1 MLDII
6 TIGNE
11 ILTEKAALIAD
22 INDDIKSLVDEMIE
36 TLEKNSG
43 IGLAAPQVAVKKRL
57 FITKAPGE
65 NVRVFI
71 NPDIIQ
77 TSQEMELYEEGC
89 LSIPGVWA
97 NVSRPSAV
105 TIQAWGLDGKVFRLE
120 ADDILAR
127 VVQHEL
133 DHLNGILFPERLNEK
148 QRERLLTLYEKKTRK

>member
-1 MLDII
+1 MLDVI

-11 ILTEKAALIAD
+11 ILTEKAALVAD
-22 INDDIKSLVDEMIE
+22 INGDIKTLVDEMIE
-36 TLEKNSG
+36 TLDKKSG

-57 FITKAPGE
+57 FITRAPGDM
-65 NVRVFI
+65 VRVFI

-105 TIQAWGLDGKVFRLE
+105 TIQAWGLDGRVFRLD
-120 ADDILAR
+120 ADDVLAR
-127 VVQHEL
+127 VIQHEF
-133 DHLNGILFPERLNEK
+133 DHLNGILFPDRLNEK
-148 QRERLLTLYEKKTRK
+148 QRERLLALYNKKTRE